1 MIRVCPER
9 DAVCP
14 HGMECPYAG
23 NRGCKDG
30 WQQKSGVTQ
39 AAKAADFAAE
49 EAKHPAFRAAMV
61 RDAQD
66 DNSGLGAAAWIIYGA
81 ASTVLA
87 VWIVLL
93 VLL

>member
-1 MIRVCPER
+1 MTTHTPNGKRISHAEEI
-9 DAVCP
+9 ANA
-14 HGMECPYAG
+14 Y
-23 NRGCKDG
+23 
-30 WQQKSGVTQ
+30 
-39 AAKAADFAAE
+39 AAE
-49 EAKHPAFRAAMV
+49 EAKHPAFRAKMV